1 MGTLWVHIVSI
12 KMADKKVRIDEHL
25 LNEIKKFRE
34 KKKINKIKYPS
45 DKHFIHLAVLSLL
58 EKEDKK

>member
-1 MGTLWVHIVSI
+1 
-12 KMADKKVRIDEHL
+12 MADKKVRIDEHL